1 MTIHGIVD
9 SYDDTVPQKRMVTDK
24 ILFTDPLNRVILDKL
39 GRDNYDKFKF
49 VNKPHRTY
57 EWLEDAYVGISDTLT
72 GSGGLAS
79 GTTTT
84 TCLVTTPKMY
94 NVGDVIQIDD
104 ELLWVSA
111 VDISGAQLTIVRE
124 FGGTTGETHANSAVV
139 YFRTVARLE
148 GADADDSGSTE
159 VTSTTNCSQI
169 FQRTVQVS
177 RTDQL
182 LPLYGIDDLMEYKI
196 QKRMDELIMH
206 LNRVPYY
213 GKRAAGSSSHAS
225 GRSAG
230 GITAFVDT
238 NKTELSSVA
247 LTRDHI
253 DDLLEAC
260 YGYGGSPDL
269 LFCNTFQQRRINAM
283 YEDFIRTVRDEK
295 TGGHIITTLMPP
307 LGNMRALEVI
317 VDRHCPTDY
326 VYMLDSRYVGYITID
341 DFFYETLAKAG
352 DSEKGEVVG
361 EYGFVLAHEKAHAW
375 ISGLTTS

>member
-9 SYDDTVPQKRMVTDK
+9 SYDGTVPQKREVTDK
-24 ILFTDPLNRVILDKL
+24 ILLTSPLDRTIIDKL
-39 GRDNYDKFKF
+39 GLDNVSKFRF
-49 VNKPHRTY
+49 VNHPFRTY
-57 EWLEDAYVGISDTLT
+57 EWLEDAYVGRTDSLT
-72 GSGGLAS
+72 ASGGLAS

-94 NVGDVIQIDD
+94 NVGDILQIDD
-104 ELLWVSA
+104 ELVWTSA
-111 VDISGAQLTIVRE
+111 IDISGAQLTIVRE
-124 FGGTTGETHANSAVV
+124 FGGTDGATHANSSVI
-139 YFRTVARLE
+139 YIRGNARLE
-148 GADADDSGSTE
+148 GADADDSPSTE

-177 RTDQL
+177 RDEQL
-182 LPLYGIDDLMEYKI
+182 FPLYGIDNLKEYKI
-196 QKRMDELIMH
+196 QKRMDELIML
-206 LNRVPYY
+206 LNCVPYF
-213 GKRAAGSSSHAS
+213 GKRSVGSSAHSS

-230 GITAFVDT
+230 GITTFVDT

-260 YGYGGSPDL
+260 YGYGGTPDL
-269 LFCNTFQQRRINAM
+269 LFCNTFQQRRINSM

-295 TGGHIITTLMPP
+295 TGGHIITTLLPP

-317 VDRHCPTDY
+317 VDRLCPTDY

-341 DFFYETLAKAG
+341 PFFYEELAKDG